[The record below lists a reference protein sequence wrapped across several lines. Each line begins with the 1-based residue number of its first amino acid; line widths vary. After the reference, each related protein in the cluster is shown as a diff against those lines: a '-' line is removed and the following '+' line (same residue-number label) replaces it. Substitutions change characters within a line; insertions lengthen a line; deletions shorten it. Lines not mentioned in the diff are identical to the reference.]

1 MSQTTKKYSNEM
13 EKQIV
18 NEYLNGASTK
28 FLMNKYGFKTRKS
41 ITDKVKKYGYS
52 IRSSREEKMKDK
64 PYEYFS
70 MNTIDSAFKAYF
82 LGLLLTDGYVVH
94 NTVGLDLIDEDCIK
108 FISSTINKQYKSYK
122 REGNRKDRH
131 RIIINNPKLVNELK
145 RFGVVPRKTKILNG
159 FELQENEQKYY
170 PYIIRGMIDGDG
182 WIRKDGKE
190 FFICT
195 ASYNMALWIKK
206 VLENKLY
213 MSDLNIHPEETVW
226 QVRTSNSHNLDI
238 LKTIVYDKPFGMIR
252 KYNKL
257 HSEPSETIMEYLAC

>member
-1 MSQTTKKYSNEM
+1 MSKTTKKYSNEM

-41 ITDKVKKYGYS
+41 ITDKVKKYGYNV
-52 IRSSREEKMKDK
+52 RSNREEIMKNK

-70 MNTIDSAFKAYF
+70 MSVIDSEFKAYF
-82 LGLLLTDGYVVH
+82 LGLLLTDGYIVD
-94 NTVGLDLIDEDCIK
+94 NTVGLDLVDEDCIK
-108 FISSTINKQYKSYK
+108 FISSTIQKPYHSYK
-122 REGNRKDRH
+122 REGNRQNRH
-131 RIIINNPKLVNELK
+131 RIIINNQKLIKELE
-145 RFGVVPRKTKILNG
+145 RFGVVPRKTKLLNG

-170 PYIIRGMIDGDG
+170 PYIVRGMIDGDG

-195 ASYNMALWIKK
+195 ASYSMALWIKK

-213 MSDLNIHPEETVW
+213 MSDINIHEEKAVW
-226 QVRTSNSHNLDI
+226 QIRTANIHNLDI
-238 LKTIVYDKPFGMIR
+238 LKILVYDKSFGMAR
-252 KYNKL
+252 KYNKI